1 MRQFFILPL
10 QTIMYK
16 LLYNFSQWL
25 STYTSWFII
34 AIAVVTYFVPALFTW
49 VHGTTQSCILGFIM
63 LTMGLTLTMQDM
75 RILAA
80 RPLDILIGTC
90 AQYSLMPLI
99 AWSLTIGASTLCETF
114 FHFSL
119 FGSAFQPIVVGLI
132 LVGCCP
138 GGVSSNIM
146 SYLCRGDVAYS
157 VGMTTVSTL
166 LAPVITPML
175 VLWFAGE
182 QVEVDAIGMFLNI
195 LIVTLLPASIGFF
208 ANLFYGHND
217 GFKKAQAV
225 MPAFSVLG
233 LACIVGGVIAAVRD
247 KLMIE
252 GLTFFLIVF
261 AVVLCHNSLG
271 YLTGYSVGKIFGFSK
286 AKNRTIS
293 IEVGMQNAGLA
304 TVLASTF
311 FAVSCPLAVIPAAVS
326 CAWHSISGTILAT
339 WFRNRDKEVDN
350 G

>member
-1 MRQFFILPL
+1 
-10 QTIMYK
+10 MYK
-16 LLYNFSQWL
+16 ILYKFSQWL

-34 AIAVVTYFVPALFTW
+34 AIAVVTYFMPYLFTW

-99 AWSLTIGASTLCETF
+99 AWGLTIGASILCETV

-166 LAPVITPML
+166 LAPIVTPML
-175 VLWFAGE
+175 VLWLAGE
-182 QVEVDAIGMFLNI
+182 QVEVDALGMFLNI
-195 LIVTLLPASIGFF
+195 LIVTLLPVSIGFF
-208 ANLFYGHND
+208 ANLFYGHNE

-233 LACIVGGVIAAVRD
+233 LACIVGGVIAAVRN
-247 KLMIE
+247 KLMVE

-339 WFRNRDKEVDN
+339 WFRNRDDKVIND
-350 G
+350 

>member
-1 MRQFFILPL
+1 
-10 QTIMYK
+10 MYK
-16 LLYNFSQWL
+16 YLYKASQWL

-34 AIAVVTYFVPALFTW
+34 AVAVITYIVPQLFTW

-75 RILAA
+75 RVLAA
-80 RPLDILIGTC
+80 RPWDILIGTC
-90 AQYSLMPLI
+90 AQFTLMPLI
-99 AWSLTIGASTLCETF
+99 AWSLTIGVGYLGITI
-114 FHFSL
+114 
-119 FGSAFQPIVVGLI
+119 PKPVIVGI
-132 LVGCCP
+132 TLVGCCP

-146 SYLCRGDVAYS
+146 SYLCRGDVAFS
-157 VGMTTVSTL
+157 VGMTTASTL
-166 LAPVITPML
+166 LAPIMTPLL
-175 VLWFAGE
+175 VLWLAGE
-182 QVEVDAIGMFLNI
+182 QVEVDALGMFLNI
-195 LIVTLLPASIGFF
+195 LIVTLLPVTVGFF
-208 ANLFYGHND
+208 ANLFFGKND

-233 LACIVGGVIAAVRD
+233 LACIVGGVIAAVHD
-247 KLMIE
+247 KLLME
-252 GLTFFLIVF
+252 GLMFFLTVF

-271 YLTGYSVGKIFGFSK
+271 YLTGYSVGKLFNFSK

-339 WFRNRDKEVDN
+339 WFRSRDDK
-350 G
+350 

>member
-1 MRQFFILPL
+1 
-10 QTIMYK
+10 MYK

-34 AIAVVTYFVPALFTW
+34 AIAVVTYFVPNLFTW

-99 AWSLTIGASTLCETF
+99 AWSLTIGASTLCETV

-119 FGSAFQPIVVGLI
+119 FGNAFQPIVVGLI

-175 VLWFAGE
+175 VLWLAGE

-195 LIVTLLPASIGFF
+195 LIVTLLPVSIGFF
-208 ANLFYGHND
+208 ANLFYGHNE

-225 MPAFSVLG
+225 MPAFSNLS
-233 LACIVGGVIAAVRD
+233 R
-247 KLMIE
+247 
-252 GLTFFLIVF
+252 
-261 AVVLCHNSLG
+261 
-271 YLTGYSVGKIFGFSK
+271 
-286 AKNRTIS
+286 
-293 IEVGMQNAGLA
+293 
-304 TVLASTF
+304 
-311 FAVSCPLAVIPAAVS
+311 
-326 CAWHSISGTILAT
+326 
-339 WFRNRDKEVDN
+339 
-350 G
+350 